1 MAGLLPMLENA
12 TATLDGHRPNGRCLR
27 VVVGALHSG
36 DTKKRKRAR
45 WTPTPSQIEEASEHV
60 AWEYTAMT
68 AVNHVN
74 VHAATQGRHCYD

>member
-1 MAGLLPMLENA
+1 
-12 TATLDGHRPNGRCLR
+12 
-27 VVVGALHSG
+27 
-36 DTKKRKRAR
+36 
-45 WTPTPSQIEEASEHV
+45 V